1 METCV
6 LPELANCWR
15 RVRDWRGPWVPV
27 AEFPDSPVAPFGT
40 LGLTTSWR
48 LLTLALSSV
57 DPATSVAFCRA
68 GRGIVGTASME
79 PTTKMVPTITAISIS
94 YKIEGDIIHSIKRS
108 LDNPSHES
116 SYLIIK
122 MELSCGLSAGNRCI
136 SEQIWRAV
144 ATWLTSSLHCAAY
157 VCSQQFGPSFILF
170 IIAEFW
176 EWGKINKCRLSYII
190 ITCRFQFRFPV
201 LNCQFYRSPRAIT
214 VLDRLYM
221 PILIIITNV

>member
-1 METCV
+1 MCQVTWHILVIAAWVEDIWSCWAWTLANTPICCCLFCSWIFSCFWASISAAMETCV

-27 AEFPDSPVAPFGT
+27 AEFPDSPVAPVGT
-40 LGLTTSWR
+40 LGFTTSWR

-122 MELSCGLSAGNRCI
+122 MELSCGLSTGNRCI

-157 VCSQQFGPSFILF
+157 VCSQ
-170 IIAEFW
+170 
-176 EWGKINKCRLSYII
+176 
-190 ITCRFQFRFPV
+190 
-201 LNCQFYRSPRAIT
+201 
-214 VLDRLYM
+214 
-221 PILIIITNV
+221 